1 MNSDINYSNGAV
13 PIMPK
18 AKSKKT
24 TKNVKPSKKVDTL
37 LKKQIL
43 LEQQVEF
50 YKKHSNAKTLIIIFI
65 LLVLVLMWLYISQFG
80 NSWLSETK
88 MFFLSK
94 GIVQAGF

>member
-1 MNSDINYSNGAV
+1 
-13 PIMPK
+13 MPK
-18 AKSKKT
+18 AKA
-24 TKNVKPSKKVDTL
+24 NKKVDSL

-43 LEQQVEF
+43 LEEQIKF

-80 NSWLSETK
+80 DSWLSGTK